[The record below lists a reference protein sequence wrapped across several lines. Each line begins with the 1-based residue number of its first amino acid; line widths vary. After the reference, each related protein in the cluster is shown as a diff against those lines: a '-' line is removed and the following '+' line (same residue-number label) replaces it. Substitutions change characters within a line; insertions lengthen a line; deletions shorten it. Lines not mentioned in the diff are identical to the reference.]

1 MVHLHPHHRLN
12 PPVHDDVGDCVPVTL
27 NLHSAV
33 LPEIQS
39 KLDRQSASKF
49 DGEDKY
55 LERRKNVMH
64 DVKLKL

>member
-1 MVHLHPHHRLN
+1 MIHLHPHHRLN

-39 KLDRQSASKF
+39 RLDKSH
-49 DGEDKY
+49 
-55 LERRKNVMH
+55 LESLMEKINI
-64 DVKLKL
+64 